1 MSLIKGNQLA
11 GVEKKV
17 TKKAKHILRASK
29 IWWMHFYQPEE
40 PYRYI
45 FHHLPKCGGTSA
57 LDALT
62 NWFICIKD
70 YPPPWG
76 DEDKPQAYQ
85 RFCQNPKNL
94 EKLHHY
100 HILCGHYH
108 VRGSFLFERYPQ
120 CLQEDRYRLITFL
133 RDPLQVQLSLHYY
146 ELRNQRIDSQM
157 SLEKHLLERSNYLA
171 SVIPC
176 DPSNYQEILNRYFF
190 IGLVEEFQESFDRLA
205 DLLDKPRIK
214 LDVLNQSPRKE
225 KKLSKEFLSEFKEL
239 NQLDYQIYS
248 YAKTLCRDSA
258 DEQSSIHR

>member
-1 MSLIKGNQLA
+1 MSLSKGNQLA

-29 IWWMHFYQPEE
+29 IWWMHFYQPDE

-45 FHHLPKCGGTSA
+45 FHHIPKCGGTSA

-62 NWFICIKD
+62 HWFICIKD
-70 YPPPWG
+70 YPPAWG
-76 DEDKPQAYQ
+76 NLDKPQAYQ

-94 EKLHHY
+94 EKLHQY

-108 VRGSFLFERYPQ
+108 LPGSFLFERYPQ

-146 ELRNQRIDSQM
+146 ELRNQRIDEQL
-157 SLEKHLLERSNYLA
+157 SLEKRLLERTNYLA

-176 DPSNYQEILNRYFF
+176 DESNYQEILNRYLF

-205 DLLDKPRIK
+205 DLLNKPRIN
-214 LDVLNQSPRKE
+214 LDVLNQSPRKN
-225 KKLSKEFLSEFKEL
+225 KKFSPGFVSEFEQL
-239 NQLDYQIYS
+239 NQLDYKIYN
-248 YAKTLCRDSA
+248 YGKMLYEKNDWRIPA
-258 DEQSSIHR
+258 

>member
-1 MSLIKGNQLA
+1 MSLIKSNQLA

-17 TKKAKHILRASK
+17 TKKAEHILRASK
-29 IWWMHFYQPEE
+29 IWWMHFDQSEE

-45 FHHLPKCGGTSA
+45 FHHIPKCGGTSA

-62 NWFICIKD
+62 HWFICIKD

-76 DEDKPQAYQ
+76 NLDKPQAYQ

-94 EKLHHY
+94 KKLHHY

-108 VRGSFLFERYPQ
+108 LPGSFLFERYPQ
-120 CLQEDRYRLITFL
+120 CLQENRYRLITFL

-146 ELRNQRIDSQM
+146 ELRNQRIDDKA
-157 SLEKHLLERSNYLA
+157 SLEKRLLERKNYLA

-176 DPSNYQEILNRYFF
+176 NESNYQEALDGYFF

-205 DLLDKPRIK
+205 DLLNKPRVQ
-214 LDVLNQSPRKE
+214 LDVLNQSRRTY
-225 KKLSKEFLSEFKEL
+225 KKLSPDFLSEFEDF
-239 NQLDYQIYS
+239 NQLDYKIYN
-248 YAKTLCRDSA
+248 YAQTLYRYSD
-258 DEQSSIHR
+258 